1 MDERTTR
8 VFFLFYFRSLK
19 IPWLPIRIPRTAM
32 TAVRRLSNRWAIG
45 PLLDQ
50 DRFAVE
56 AEQRGYERHWDA
68 PPVELNP
75 PCARFRK

>member
-1 MDERTTR
+1 M
-8 VFFLFYFRSLK
+8 
-19 IPWLPIRIPRTAM
+19 
-32 TAVRRLSNRWAIG
+32 RLSNRWAIG

-75 PCARFRK
+75 AVRAFQEVTVRKWREHLERAPEDARAAG